1 MKGNKINMKRYIS
14 FITFL
19 TLTITII
26 PAIPVYISGNSTYSE
41 TEKPE
46 KSEKETEEYY
56 NILDVSTGE
65 VLKVSKL
72 DYITGAVCAEM
83 PATFETEALKAQAI
97 TAHTYAERQCMRERE
112 NPTPE
117 LCGADFSND
126 TNKFQGYFTVNQ
138 AKQFYKENFD
148 LYYSK
153 ISDAVSEVWDY
164 TIYYDD
170 EPIISAFHS
179 MSSGKTESAENVW
192 GSDIEYLKS
201 VDSPQ
206 DISAPKYLEETEY
219 DCETIKNKLISEYPE
234 IQLDDDYT
242 KWFEIKEVSDAGT
255 VLSLRAGDIEITGND
270 LRSVLL
276 LRSAV
281 FEIECKDNK
290 FIFTTKGY
298 GHCVGMSQYGANA
311 MAQEGKTW
319 REILEHYYSGCTISK
334 EKD

>member
-83 PATFETEALKAQAI
+83 PATFETEALKAQAV

-138 AKQFYKENFD
+138 AKQF
-148 LYYSK
+148 LQ
-153 ISDAVSEVWDY
+153 
-164 TIYYDD
+164 
-170 EPIISAFHS
+170 
-179 MSSGKTESAENVW
+179 GK
-192 GSDIEYLKS
+192 
-201 VDSPQ
+201 
-206 DISAPKYLEETEY
+206 
-219 DCETIKNKLISEYPE
+219 
-234 IQLDDDYT
+234 
-242 KWFEIKEVSDAGT
+242 F
-255 VLSLRAGDIEITGND
+255 
-270 LRSVLL
+270 
-276 LRSAV
+276 
-281 FEIECKDNK
+281 
-290 FIFTTKGY
+290 
-298 GHCVGMSQYGANA
+298 
-311 MAQEGKTW
+311 
-319 REILEHYYSGCTISK
+319 
-334 EKD
+334 

>member
-1 MKGNKINMKRYIS
+1 MKGNKIKMKKYIS
-14 FITFL
+14 FITC
-19 TLTITII
+19 LTIITAFI
-26 PAIPVYISGNSTYSE
+26 PALPVYISGGKNKPKAEISE
-41 TEKPE
+41 EKP
-46 KSEKETEEYY
+46 EEYY

-65 VLKVSKL
+65 VLKMNKL
-72 DYITGAVCAEM
+72 DYVIGAVCAEM
-83 PATFETEALKAQAI
+83 PATFETEALKAQAV
-97 TAHTYAERQCMRERE
+97 TAHTYAERQCLREKE
-112 NPTPE
+112 NPDAE

-164 TIYYDD
+164 TIYYND

-192 GSDIEYLKS
+192 GSDVEYLKS
-201 VDSPQ
+201 VDSSQ
-206 DISAPKYLEETEY
+206 DVSAPKYLEETEY
-219 DCETIKNKLISEYPE
+219 DCETVKNKLISEYPE
-234 IQLDDDYT
+234 IQLDEDYT

-255 VLSLRAGDIEITGND
+255 VLSLKAGNIEITGND
-270 LRSVLL
+270 LRSILL

-281 FEIECKDNK
+281 FEIKCEDNK

-319 REILEHYYSGCTISK
+319 REILEHYYTGCTIK
-334 EKD
+334 ED

>member
-1 MKGNKINMKRYIS
+1 MKGNKINMKKYIS
-14 FITFL
+14 FITSF
-19 TLTITII
+19 TIIVTFI
-26 PAIPVYISGNSTYSE
+26 PAIPVFVSGKNGNENIRSTEISENKTQECY
-41 TEKPE
+41 KV
-46 KSEKETEEYY
+46 
-56 NILDVSTGE
+56 LDVSTGE
-65 VLKVSKL
+65 VIDVNKL
-72 DYITGAVCAEM
+72 DYVIGAVCAEM
-83 PATFETEALKAQAI
+83 PATFEEEALKAQAV

-126 TNKFQGYFTVNQ
+126 TSRFQGYFTVNQ
-138 AKQFYKENFD
+138 AKQFYKDNFD
-148 LYYSK
+148 LYYNK

-170 EPIISAFHS
+170 EPIVAAFHS
-179 MSSGKTESAENVW
+179 MSSGKTESAKNVW
-192 GSDIEYLKS
+192 GSDIEYLQS
-201 VDSPQ
+201 VDSSQ

-219 DCETIKNKLISEYPE
+219 DSETVKNKLISEYPE

-242 KWFEIKEVSDAGT
+242 KWFEIKDVSDAGT

-281 FEIECKDNK
+281 FEIECRDDK

-319 REILEHYYSGCTISK
+319 KEILEHYYSGCTISDK
-334 EKD
+334 